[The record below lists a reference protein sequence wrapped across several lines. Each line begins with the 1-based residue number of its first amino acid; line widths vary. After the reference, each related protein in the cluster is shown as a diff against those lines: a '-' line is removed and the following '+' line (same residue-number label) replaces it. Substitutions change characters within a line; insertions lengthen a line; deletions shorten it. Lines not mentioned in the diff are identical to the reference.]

1 MQNYT
6 NDCVRRATSWSNVI
20 TIINSGQPD
29 LHKIS
34 THHLVD
40 SDHVFRR
47 SRLQDN
53 TWSLTT
59 LPISW
64 WYSENLSPN
73 LGRNSFVIQLPL
85 IPRRCLSKEFIV
97 LWNLSLILHIIHT
110 FFISI
115 MFLNLSLG
123 YAYVLIN
130 FSKSLTNS
138 NPNYA
143 SLGLSFHFKGSTDR
157 SFMFV
162 SFLRL

>member
-1 MQNYT
+1 MSNKVNFCKTT

-40 SDHVFRR
+40 SDHVFHR
-47 SRLQDN
+47 SRLQGN
-53 TWSLTT
+53 TWSLTA

-64 WYSENLSPN
+64 WYSENWFLN

-97 LWNLSLILHIIHT
+97 LWSSLISNIDSTYHT
-110 FFISI
+110 YVFHKHNVFESEPRICLCSNQFF
-115 MFLNLSLG
+115 
-123 YAYVLIN
+123 
-130 FSKSLTNS
+130 
-138 NPNYA
+138 
-143 SLGLSFHFKGSTDR
+143 
-157 SFMFV
+157 
-162 SFLRL
+162 